1 MRNQRSFSVRALG
14 LVGLVW
20 TLGAGTAFSQEV
32 SQPSALSALGGGLVQ
47 LLVAIIQLVVALS
60 IAAFAIKEGFD
71 LLAKLLNRGG
81 KSLDLWQEIR
91 NKNAAV
97 AIVGACVII
106 SYCNVIGSGIE
117 SMSNV
122 LGNIARQS
130 LWQSFVGLI
139 SAVVNLVVAI
149 GVASFA
155 ITVVFRVLDKLTRD
169 IDDIA
174 ELKAGNLAV
183 GVVYGGL
190 IIGVSFLVS
199 SGVTS
204 IGLGVNAVLDAILRM
219 VGVG

>member
-14 LVGLVW
+14 LVGLMW

-32 SQPSALSALGGGLVQ
+32 SQPSAVSALGGGLVQ
-47 LLVAIIQLVVALS
+47 LLVSIIQLVVALS

-71 LLAKLLNRGG
+71 LLAKLLNRSG
-81 KSLDLWQEIR
+81 KNLDLWQEIR
-91 NKNAAV
+91 SKNVAV

-122 LGNIARQS
+122 LGNLARQS

-139 SAVVNLVVAI
+139 SAVVNLAVAI